1 MGYWQ
6 ERARESREQLD
17 KVEKSSFLRLN
28 SLLNSSI
35 KEINKQI
42 DDFDLENI
50 DERLTN
56 RQRTVLLNRLKKT
69 SEYETR
75 DEYLK
80 RLYREDAKLYQI
92 DRLQQ
97 LRADLQIKLSDM
109 TRQQSLELDETLYQS
124 GKIGYN
130 VFKKA
135 AEQKYNITMHAI
147 SRATIKALANQT
159 WTGSMNWSERIWKDR
174 AALGVALDKILKRD
188 IMQGRALV
196 KTAREIKNKFHTSTY
211 NAMRLVRT
219 ESTYVHEQAA
229 MEFYKET
236 DCSEYEFLA
245 HLDDRTSAI
254 CTEKNGITR
263 KIKDAV
269 VGVNY
274 PPMHPNCRSTT
285 APVINIKA
293 LYRKYGLD

>member
-50 DERLTN
+50 DERLTS

-135 AEQKYNITMHAI
+135 AEQKYKITMHAI

-188 IMQGRALV
+188 IMQGRALA
-196 KTAREIKNKFHTSTY
+196 KTAREIKNKFQTSTY

-254 CTEKNGITR
+254 CTEKNGIIR

>member
-17 KVEKSSFLRLN
+17 KIEKSSFLRLN

-50 DERLTN
+50 DERLTS
-56 RQRTVLLNRLKKT
+56 RQRKILLNRLKKT
-69 SEYETR
+69 ADYDSR

-97 LRADLQIKLSDM
+97 LRADLQIHLSDM
-109 TRQQSLELDETLYQS
+109 TRQQSLELEDTLQIA
-124 GKIGYN
+124 GKIGYD
-130 VFKKA
+130 VFKKS
-135 AEQKYNITMHAI
+135 AEQKYKIKMHAI
-147 SRATIKALANQT
+147 SKATLKTLANQT

-188 IMQGRALV
+188 IIQGRALD
-196 KTAREIKNKFHTSTY
+196 KTAKKIKN
-211 NAMRLVRT
+211 N
-219 ESTYVHEQAA
+219 
-229 MEFYKET
+229 
-236 DCSEYEFLA
+236 
-245 HLDDRTSAI
+245 
-254 CTEKNGITR
+254 EK
-263 KIKDAV
+263 
-269 VGVNY
+269 
-274 PPMHPNCRSTT
+274 S
-285 APVINIKA
+285 
-293 LYRKYGLD
+293 

>member
-17 KVEKSSFLRLN
+17 RVEKSSFLRLN
-28 SLLNSSI
+28 GLLNSSI
-35 KEINKQI
+35 KDINKQI
-42 DDFDLENI
+42 NEFDLDNI
-50 DERLTN
+50 DEHLTS
-56 RQRTVLLNRLKKT
+56 RQRKILLNRLKKT
-69 SEYETR
+69 ADYDSR

-97 LRADLQIKLSDM
+97 LRADLQIHLSDM
-109 TRQQSLELDETLYQS
+109 TRQQSLELEDTLQIA

-135 AEQKYNITMHAI
+135 AEQKYKITMHAI

-188 IMQGRALV
+188 IIQGRPLD
-196 KTAREIKNKFHTSTY
+196 KTAREIKNKFQTSTY

-254 CTEKNGITR
+254 CTEKNGIIR